1 MISSDAAM
9 AAACATPL
17 VVLTKTGLE
26 VTDDDSD
33 DEICFLLRRM
43 RNDGLEKLGEHLKME
58 IEVGEF

>member
-26 VTDDDSD
+26 VTDDDND
-33 DEICFLLRRM
+33 DEICFLLRR
-43 RNDGLEKLGEHLKME
+43 
-58 IEVGEF
+58 